1 MAQWRREVRSHPTPD
16 APWLTLTE
24 TAPALVITC
33 MDRHLPLERLLQF
46 RPTLTVWRTADGL
59 IPPATAASSETRQ
72 RLADLIEQRRIG
84 DIWLVGHSRCS
95 AVPTGGVR
103 PVVDPTEPFIERV
116 RQRLRQAA
124 QERSEALARLTRQ
137 AEQLALEAWIGP
149 AIASGRMRVVSWF
162 RLDETGEFLIQR
174 EPTQPFE
181 PLLLGGLR

>member
-1 MAQWRREVRSHPTPD
+1 MAQWRRESRFRPAFETQCTAH
-16 APWLTLTE
+16 AE

-59 IPPATAASSETRQ
+59 IPPSTAASSDSKQ
-72 RLADLIEQRRIG
+72 RLADLIEQRRIEE
-84 DIWLVGHSRCS
+84 IWLVGHSRCS

-103 PVVDPTEPFIERV
+103 PVVDPNEPFIERV

-124 QERSEALARLTRQ
+124 QERNEALARLTRQ
-137 AEQLALEAWIGP
+137 AEQLALEPRIGP
-149 AIASGRMRVVSWF
+149 AIASGRIRVVSWF

-174 EPTQPFE
+174 GPTQPFE
-181 PLLLGGLR
+181 PLLLSGRR